1 MYGGREEQ
9 VVPDSI
15 LASGKQCK
23 HLGMPTASFPSKVER
38 HDESNQKLDHA
49 EAVASRAGG
58 KESVWLQK
66 FSTTLVLY
74 PLKFTTA
81 PILLQRESCIG
92 A

>member
-1 MYGGREEQ
+1 MHGGREEQ

-15 LASGKQCK
+15 LASGKQRK

-38 HDESNQKLDHA
+38 YDESDKNQDNA
-49 EAVASRAGG
+49 EPVASRAGG

-74 PLKFTTA
+74 PLSFTTA
-81 PILLQRESCIG
+81 PIVL
-92 A
+92 

>member
-1 MYGGREEQ
+1 MHGGREEQ

-15 LASGKQCK
+15 LASGKQRK

-38 HDESNQKLDHA
+38 YDESDKKLDHA

-81 PILLQRESCIG
+81 PIVLQRESCIG